1 MSAFA
6 QAWPCFSIESLFC
19 TLDDLILQRLA
30 QIAEMIAV
38 SGDPDDQICM
48 LLRVQLRIDQCL
60 SVDHIELNV
69 VPVHIEICPD
79 QIGHLFQPFL
89 SFKDIWSKLLIQQRP
104 AGLQMIHLGR

>member
-19 TLDDLILQRLA
+19 ALDDLILQRFA
-30 QIAEMIAV
+30 QIAEMITV

-60 SVDHIELNV
+60 
-69 VPVHIEICPD
+69 CA
-79 QIGHLFQPFL
+79 FRPFAL
-89 SFKDIWSKLLIQQRP
+89 AIITSPK
-104 AGLQMIHLGR
+104 